1 MNINN
6 VKFEASFGTSSQ
18 LRKSDMPEI
27 VFAGKS
33 NVGKSSL
40 INKFFNRKNLARV
53 SGVPGKTTTINFF
66 LVDGVR
72 IADLPGYGYAKRSD
86 KEKRRWGELMEAY
99 FASERNIRLV
109 VQLLDM
115 RHEPTE
121 DDRTMLQFLTD
132 AGFPFICVLTKCDKL
147 NKTERRKRREAFES
161 NPLLDA
167 AFAIIEASAQ
177 NGEGMQELKEIIE
190 ESLLADS
197 DGEDAAEDISAEDTP
212 REEAPCEE
220 AVCEDTSCEEASA
233 EIHARPAS
241 VQRVKVKKRKK

>member
-18 LRKSDMPEI
+18 LRTSDMPEI

-66 LVDGVR
+66 IVDGVR

-86 KEKRRWGELMEAY
+86 SEKRRWGELMEAY
-99 FASERNIRLV
+99 FASDRNIRLV

-115 RHEPTE
+115 RHDPTE
-121 DDRTMLQFLTD
+121 DDKTMLGFLAD
-132 AGFPFICVLTKCDKL
+132 AGYPFVCVLTKCDKL
-147 NKTERRKRREAFES
+147 NKTERQKRRT
-161 NPLLDA
+161 
-167 AFAIIEASAQ
+167 AFAENPFLVSALGIIEASAQ
-177 NGEGMQELKEIIE
+177 NGEGMEELRKTIEKMLGEQE
-190 ESLLADS
+190 
-197 DGEDAAEDISAEDTP
+197 
-212 REEAPCEE
+212 
-220 AVCEDTSCEEASA
+220 
-233 EIHARPAS
+233 
-241 VQRVKVKKRKK
+241 

>member
-6 VKFEASFGTSSQ
+6 VKFEASFGTSAQ
-18 LRKSDMPEI
+18 LKNSDLPEI

-66 LVDGVR
+66 RVDEVR

-86 KEKRRWGELMEAY
+86 NERRRWGELMEAY
-99 FASERNIRLV
+99 FASDRNIKLV

-121 DDRTMLQFLTD
+121 DDKTMLGFLED
-132 AGFPFICVLTKCDKL
+132 AGYPFICVLTKCDKL
-147 NKTERRKRREAFES
+147 NKTEREQRRR
-161 NPLLDA
+161 
-167 AFAIIEASAQ
+167 AFAENPYLRSAIQVIEASAQ
-177 NGEGMQELKEIIE
+177 NGEGMKEIKEIIE
-190 ESLLADS
+190 KAVSDELEAEEIIPVTVADEPEAEESIPES
-197 DGEDAAEDISAEDTP
+197 P
-212 REEAPCEE
+212 
-220 AVCEDTSCEEASA
+220 AVVRATAV
-233 EIHARPAS
+233 R
-241 VQRVKVKKRKK
+241 KKRK

>member
-6 VKFEASFGTSSQ
+6 VKFEAAYGTSKQ
-18 LRKSDMPEI
+18 LGSSDLPEI

-86 KEKRRWGELMEAY
+86 SERRRWGELMEAY
-99 FASERNIRLV
+99 FASDRNIKLV

-121 DDRTMLQFLTD
+121 DDRTMLEFLSD
-132 AGFPFICVLTKCDKL
+132 AGFPFVCVLTKCDKL
-147 NKTERRKRREAFES
+147 NKTEREKRRKAFGENEYLS
-161 NPLLDA
+161 PA
-167 AFAIIEASAQ
+167 IKIIEASAQ
-177 NGEGMQELKEIIE
+177 NGEGMKELMEVIENAVAGKLVPE
-190 ESLLADS
+190 ESVPDES
-197 DGEDAAEDISAEDTP
+197 AA
-212 REEAPCEE
+212 
-220 AVCEDTSCEEASA
+220 AV
-233 EIHARPAS
+233 
-241 VQRVKVKKRKK
+241 VKVTAVRRKV